1 MHLKEIQI
9 KGFKSFANKI
19 KLNITNGIT
28 VIVGP
33 NGCGKSNVIDA
44 VRWIL
49 GEQNMR
55 SLRGSNLSDMIFAGN
70 KQQKMRNVAEV
81 SIVFNNNDKKLPLDS
96 EEVEIKRI
104 VYRSGD
110 TENYINGY
118 PCRLKEINELFLG
131 TGLGKNSY
139 SIIAQGKVEFVLN
152 AKPSERRVLFEE
164 AASVSIYKNKKESTI
179 KKLDNVNSNL
189 ARINDILS
197 EVQENLSYYR
207 KKADDLKL
215 YHSYREKIKKLDYF
229 LLSQQYLL
237 YDKNLKKYQQKLNN
251 LSDEKDNIEKYIAE
265 KKNYVKEIELSQN
278 QLISQKDQLEEQVL
292 KNNEEKTKKNNQLII
307 VRQKKSEILNT
318 IKGLKEEQENT
329 QKQYIKFNETVSA
342 IENDIANATLST
354 EEIKERKERED
365 LSKTSFINILKK
377 YSYFIDTL
385 EKNKNYLIENY
396 INRYKEEIIK
406 NEAIEKSLMFSIKD
420 IEREINISD
429 KQKKENILTIEKYN
443 NNIKI
448 YDEKINNLQKEIEK
462 LKNELMQSEISL
474 KKEQNELKDL
484 QNDLLLKKKEKDF
497 LEELLKN
504 REDNV
509 FGKTHNL
516 KKYFSDKEVLTSLY
530 EIIKEDPFNLTM
542 LFSSIYTNKDNILKI
557 NSPKELED
565 LIHVKKNIIKWN
577 LDQVIAIYDNCD
589 FLNILKNRKEKY
601 SNILKKY
608 RIKGFAND
616 MVRYHNNYSNI
627 MELFFGDIVVIEDHL
642 NAFDLFKEIQ
652 GAFNVASLDG
662 IYIGSNGFVI
672 LNYFSK
678 NNKKDTINLSTQKID
693 KIEKDIFILKNSLK
707 EKELSA
713 NALKKRNNEIL
724 IKMKKIEDLL
734 NNYQNSL
741 QKEKKLIIDNNI
753 LESSLN
759 DKVKNLNNKLLSEKN
774 KRENLEKTTSL
785 FNNKIK
791 KIEQY
796 LEEQHK
802 LFKLISFI
810 KEHCLNE
817 IQSLNKKIESY
828 NIKMQWNS
836 ERDILLKKQK
846 NEMIQFIQNY
856 QQEES
861 NRQGKI
867 QKLKLEE
874 ADLISKESEM
884 IDVYNKLENI
894 LNKIN
899 SDKIKILAKI
909 KEHDT
914 SLKDLRIDIE
924 NTQNKIEKIKNYYYE
939 AEMGRVQ
946 NEEKIKYLLETI
958 KNQFNSTVDE
968 VLSYK
973 DETNTQKEASE
984 NIAYYKEK
992 ISSMGQINFDAIQ
1005 EFQKHQSRYNE
1016 LNDKK
1021 IDIVKS
1027 KEKLIDLIKKID
1039 WIAEDH
1045 FLKTF
1050 QMVEIYFKDIF
1061 QKLFDGGQANLEL
1074 TNTKRIL
1081 DAGIEVMV
1089 QPPGKKLQN
1098 ISLLST
1104 GEKSLTAIA
1113 LLFALWKVNPS
1124 PFCFFDEIDS
1134 ALDETNVLRL
1144 ANFLKNEDLKEA
1156 QIIIITHQR
1165 GIMESADAIYGITME
1180 GSGISKLMSVKILDS
1195 EE

>member
-1 MHLKEIQI
+1 
-9 KGFKSFANKI
+9 
-19 KLNITNGIT
+19 
-28 VIVGP
+28 
-33 NGCGKSNVIDA
+33 
-44 VRWIL
+44 
-49 GEQNMR
+49 
-55 SLRGSNLSDMIFAGN
+55 
-70 KQQKMRNVAEV
+70 
-81 SIVFNNNDKKLPLDS
+81 
-96 EEVEIKRI
+96 
-104 VYRSGD
+104 
-110 TENYINGY
+110 
-118 PCRLKEINELFLG
+118 
-131 TGLGKNSY
+131 
-139 SIIAQGKVEFVLN
+139 
-152 AKPSERRVLFEE
+152 
-164 AASVSIYKNKKESTI
+164 
-179 KKLDNVNSNL
+179 
-189 ARINDILS
+189 
-197 EVQENLSYYR
+197 
-207 KKADDLKL
+207 
-215 YHSYREKIKKLDYF
+215 
-229 LLSQQYLL
+229 
-237 YDKNLKKYQQKLNN
+237 
-251 LSDEKDNIEKYIAE
+251 
-265 KKNYVKEIELSQN
+265 
-278 QLISQKDQLEEQVL
+278 
-292 KNNEEKTKKNNQLII
+292 
-307 VRQKKSEILNT
+307 
-318 IKGLKEEQENT
+318 
-329 QKQYIKFNETVSA
+329 
-342 IENDIANATLST
+342 
-354 EEIKERKERED
+354 
-365 LSKTSFINILKK
+365 
-377 YSYFIDTL
+377 
-385 EKNKNYLIENY
+385 
-396 INRYKEEIIK
+396 
-406 NEAIEKSLMFSIKD
+406 
-420 IEREINISD
+420 
-429 KQKKENILTIEKYN
+429 
-443 NNIKI
+443 
-448 YDEKINNLQKEIEK
+448 
-462 LKNELMQSEISL
+462 
-474 KKEQNELKDL
+474 
-484 QNDLLLKKKEKDF
+484 
-497 LEELLKN
+497 
-504 REDNV
+504 
-509 FGKTHNL
+509 
-516 KKYFSDKEVLTSLY
+516 
-530 EIIKEDPFNLTM
+530 
-542 LFSSIYTNKDNILKI
+542 
-557 NSPKELED
+557 
-565 LIHVKKNIIKWN
+565 
-577 LDQVIAIYDNCD
+577 
-589 FLNILKNRKEKY
+589 
-601 SNILKKY
+601 
-608 RIKGFAND
+608 
-616 MVRYHNNYSNI
+616 
-627 MELFFGDIVVIEDHL
+627 
-642 NAFDLFKEIQ
+642 
-652 GAFNVASLDG
+652 
-662 IYIGSNGFVI
+662 
-672 LNYFSK
+672 
-678 NNKKDTINLSTQKID
+678 
-693 KIEKDIFILKNSLK
+693 
-707 EKELSA
+707 
-713 NALKKRNNEIL
+713 
-724 IKMKKIEDLL
+724 
-734 NNYQNSL
+734 
-741 QKEKKLIIDNNI
+741 
-753 LESSLN
+753 
-759 DKVKNLNNKLLSEKN
+759 
-774 KRENLEKTTSL
+774 
-785 FNNKIK
+785 
-791 KIEQY
+791 
-796 LEEQHK
+796 
-802 LFKLISFI
+802 
-810 KEHCLNE
+810 HCLNE